1 MQWQIWKKQNKR
13 GCKSVLESVERQ
25 QTERDVTPQWKLRT
39 PPLTVSSKPLLSPK
53 SNPLLSST
61 TARVTFLH
69 LNLHLLI
76 RNVFVLQRI
85 LRLQHVKWSNP
96 IIRLLSNEM
105 HLIIPSSFQRMDHQ
119 LFFNVGGCA
128 IKRSYRRLKLMITTL
143 TPGPG
148 CQPTLWWLW
157 ERWWL
162 RSESP
167 DHQRGIVCVFGR
179 LIWKTPRQCENSHKC
194 HFNTTDWR
202 WSSWWFKKK

>member
-13 GCKSVLESVERQ
+13 RCKSVLESVERQ

-69 LNLHLLI
+69 LTLHLLI

-162 RSESP
+162 RSEWKCL
-167 DHQRGIVCVFGR
+167 CVWQINLKNATSVRKLTQMPFQHNR
-179 LIWKTPRQCENSHKC
+179 LTLIILVV
-194 HFNTTDWR
+194 
-202 WSSWWFKKK
+202 

>member
-1 MQWQIWKKQNKR
+1 M
-13 GCKSVLESVERQ
+13 LESVERQ

-143 TPGPG
+143 TPGQVANQHYDDYG
-148 CQPTLWWLW
+148 KADDWDQN
-157 ERWWL
+157 
-162 RSESP
+162 
-167 DHQRGIVCVFGR
+167 HQSGIVCVFGR
-179 LIWKTPRQCENSHKC
+179 LIWKTPRQCENLTQMPFQH
-194 HFNTTDWR
+194 NRLTLIILVV
-202 WSSWWFKKK
+202 